1 MPGGAEVAGALTVR
15 EADVPQTIALSSL
28 DGKLLSESGR
38 ILLFHLTDTL
48 NFQAKFS
55 DANRNTLYQWGNS
68 QLLVRRGRAEVSFQH
83 QNAAEMEVFALHAD
97 GSVAKQIPRR
107 VENGR
112 LFFTV
117 DTALDGKGV
126 LAYRIARRESR

>member
-1 MPGGAEVAGALTVR
+1 M
-15 EADVPQTIALSSL
+15 
-28 DGKLLSESGR
+28 
-38 ILLFHLTDTL
+38 
-48 NFQAKFS
+48 
-55 DANRNTLYQWGNS
+55 
-68 QLLVRRGRAEVSFQH
+68 SFQH

-117 DTALDGKGV
+117 DTALDGRGGAC
-126 LAYRIARRESR
+126 LSDCPSGIALMKSAANAGAG